1 MKKTTGLILAA
12 ALALAASISCTNE
25 NTADEN
31 ANSAVE
37 NAETARIATWNLEWF
52 GALNRGED
60 DIKRIAGII
69 RELDID
75 VLALEE
81 ITCPC
86 TVEQL
91 VAELDGYDY
100 FVSPQRI
107 PQKLA
112 LLWRKDRVDQIEFDE
127 QAYDALRGVAV
138 TGLDRELRQPLV
150 FRIRINKF
158 DFTLMVVH
166 LKSIPEAE
174 RSVEIR
180 NIQYDAI
187 NEWLSAELSA
197 ADAEE
202 DIIIAGDFNSYYSG
216 ISSERLRDAGHV
228 VFLTTA
234 LPEGEYSN
242 IWHDYDGNRNLS
254 LIDHLAVTPV
264 LRDGEFERIE
274 PIRDWDV
281 ELGADQY
288 ENGISDHLPLVAV
301 FRSTTDND

>member
-25 NTADEN
+25 NTVDEN

-52 GALNRGED
+52 GALNRSEED
-60 DIKRIAGII
+60 IERIADII
-69 RELDID
+69 RELGID

-91 VAELDGYDY
+91 AAKLGDY
-100 FVSPQRI
+100 EYFISPQRI

-112 LLWRKDRVDQIEFDE
+112 LLWRKDRADKIEFDE
-127 QAYDALRGVAV
+127 QAFDALRGVAV
-138 TGLDRELRQPLV
+138 TGFDRELRQPLV
-150 FRIRINKF
+150 FRMRIDNF

-166 LKSIPEAE
+166 LKSVPKAE

-187 NEWLSAELSA
+187 NKWLGAELSS
-197 ADAEE
+197 ADAEK
-202 DIIIAGDFNSYYSG
+202 DIIIAGDFNSYYYG
-216 ISSERLRDAGHV
+216 VSSERLRQAGHV
-228 VFLTTA
+228 VFVTTT
-234 LPEGEYSN
+234 LPQGEYSN
-242 IWHDYDGNRNLS
+242 IWHDYEGNRNLS
-254 LIDHLAVTPV
+254 LIDHIAVTPT

-281 ELGADQY
+281 EIGADKY

-301 FRSTTDND
+301 FKTSVDKD